1 MELRKIIVNKMIRYA
16 RLVSGHRKRN
26 RKERCVGKVVIL
38 YRICDHGYPK
48 EKPAYVTK
56 ENCLRNAV
64 KVFPTTK
71 CEWHVLADDVCDET
85 YNMIVKYVPAD
96 NVERVSVGHGAGTFR
111 MVYEKALG
119 YCDNDLIYFLEDD
132 YLHLPN
138 SLECLISAA
147 KQNDADYITLYDHPD
162 KYGFKENNPYVKDG
176 GEKTKVFLTDNHH
189 WKLTDSTT
197 MTVAAFVDVLRRD
210 KTTWWRWTETKH
222 PYDFQ
227 IFIDLRCFSKAR
239 LISPI
244 PSLST
249 HGEVVMLAPFINWE
263 IVSK

>member
-1 MELRKIIVNKMIRYA
+1 MIVEKMTSYALSSSAIRIRK
-16 RLVSGHRKRN
+16 
-26 RKERCVGKVVIL
+26 RKERNIGKVVVF

-48 EKPAYVTK
+48 DKPVYITK

-64 KVFPTTK
+64 KEFPTAK
-71 CEWHVLADDVCDET
+71 CEWHVIADNVCDDT

-119 YCDNDLIYFLEDD
+119 YNDNDLIYFLEDD

-138 SLECLISAA
+138 SLECLISVA
-147 KQNDADYITLYDHPD
+147 KQNYADYITLYDHPD
-162 KYGFKENNPYVKDG
+162 KYGFQDQNPFVKDG

-197 MTVAAFVDVLRRD
+197 MTMAAFVDVLKRD
-210 KTTWWRWTETKH
+210 QVTWWRWTETKH

-227 IFIDLRCFSKAR
+227 IFVDLRCFSKAR
-239 LISPI
+239 LVSPI

-249 HGEVVMLAPFINWE
+249 HGEVVMLAPLINWE
-263 IVSK
+263 DVSK